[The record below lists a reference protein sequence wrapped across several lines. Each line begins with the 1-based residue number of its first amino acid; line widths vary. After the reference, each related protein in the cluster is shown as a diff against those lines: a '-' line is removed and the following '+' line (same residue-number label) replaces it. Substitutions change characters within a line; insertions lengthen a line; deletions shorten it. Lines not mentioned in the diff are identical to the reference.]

1 MYRTKTAVL
10 FAASPALLISA
21 CSEAPAV
28 AVITEDL
35 RMLTRARKD
44 TTPATLAGKR
54 SDVPT

>member
-10 FAASPALLISA
+10 FAAS
-21 CSEAPAV
+21 PAV